1 MLKVQ
6 FNHKVITKHY
16 ADLRVGDIFMVLDGC
31 IDGRIFMY
39 TDNNDGGCNTYN
51 DCVNLTEGAMYNF
64 AADTPVV
71 ILQNTQLVVE
81 D

>member
-16 ADLRVGDIFMVLDGC
+16 ADLHVGDIFMVLDGC

-39 TDNNDGGCNTYN
+39 TDNSNDYYTYN
-51 DCVNLTEGAMYNF
+51 NCVNLTEGVMYNF
-64 AADTPVV
+64 AADTPIV

>member
-39 TDNNDGGCNTYN
+39 TDTN
-51 DCVNLTEGAMYNF
+51 DCVNLTEGIMYNF

-71 ILQNTQLVVE
+71 ILQNTQLIVE

>member
-6 FNHKVITKHY
+6 FNHTVITKHY

-39 TDNNDGGCNTYN
+39 TDNKDNDYTYN
-51 DCVNLTEGAMYNF
+51 DCVNLTEGIMYNF
-64 AADTPVV
+64 TADTPVL
-71 ILQNTQLVVE
+71 IMQNNQLIVE
-81 D
+81 G

>member
-31 IDGRIFMY
+31 NIDGRIFMY
-39 TDNNDGGCNTYN
+39 TDNNDDDYTYN
-51 DCVNLTEGAMYNF
+51 DCVNLTEGIMYNF
-64 AADTPVV
+64 AADTPVI
-71 ILQNTQLVVE
+71 ILQNAQLIVE
-81 D
+81 G

>member
-31 IDGRIFMY
+31 VDGRIFMY
-39 TDNNDGGCNTYN
+39 TDNNDGYYAHNN
-51 DCVNLTEGAMYNF
+51 CVNLTEGVMYNF
-64 AADTPVV
+64 TADTPVV
-71 ILQNTQLVVE
+71 ILQNTQLIVE

>member
-16 ADLRVGDIFMVLDGC
+16 EDLRVGDIFMVLDGC
-31 IDGRIFMY
+31 NIDGRIFMY
-39 TDNNDGGCNTYN
+39 TDTN
-51 DCVNLTEGAMYNF
+51 DCVNLTEGIMYNF

-71 ILQNTQLVVE
+71 ILQNTQLIVE